1 MADKVYCYFERNHI
15 MKQLFSFLSMLLF
28 LTACSQSTDNRSMSQ
43 ATVLTSTTILAD
55 MTQRVAGERL
65 TVASL
70 LPPGVD
76 PHSYQPTPADVARIA
91 ASKVLVVNG
100 LGYEQ
105 FMATLLKN
113 AGGDRLIITASE
125 GLDPLRGEIQ
135 APETGSASGPAGEA
149 LDPHMWL
156 DPNLAI
162 GYVENIRD
170 GLIRFDPAGADTY
183 RANAEAY
190 ISQLRAL
197 DGWIAEQ
204 VQSIPPQRRL
214 LVTNHE
220 TFGYFARR
228 YGFTVV
234 GTVIPG
240 LSSEAET
247 SAQELAAVIDQIRA
261 TGAPAIFLGEVENP
275 TLAKQIAAETGVKV
289 VADLYLESLTAGA
302 PAATYLDMMKYDVSR
317 IVEALK

>member
-1 MADKVYCYFERNHI
+1 
-15 MKQLFSFLSMLLF
+15 MKRLFSILSMLFF
-28 LTACSQSTDNRSMSQ
+28 LTACSQPGASRSAQ
-43 ATVLTSTTILAD
+43 EATVLASTTILAD
-55 MTQRVAGERL
+55 MTQRVAGQRL

-70 LPPGVD
+70 LPVGVD
-76 PHSYQPTPADVARIA
+76 PHTYQPTPADVARLA

-113 AGGDRLIITASE
+113 AGGNQLIITASE
-125 GLDPLRGEIQ
+125 RLEPLREEIH
-135 APETGSASGPAGEA
+135 ASEAESASGPAGEA

-156 DPNLAI
+156 DPNLAV

-170 GLIRFDPAGADTY
+170 GLIRFDPAGAETY

-190 ISQLRAL
+190 IAQLQAL
-197 DGWIAEQ
+197 DRWIAEQ

-220 TFGYFARR
+220 AFGYFARR

-247 SAQELAAVIDQIRA
+247 SAQGLAAVIDQIRA
-261 TGAPAIFLGEVENP
+261 SGAPAIFLGEVENP
-275 TLAKQIAAETGVKV
+275 ALAKQIAAETGVKV